1 MGHKGVTVL
10 GGSHRLLAEHPL
22 AGAGRVHQHPVKL
35 PGQGFGK
42 AGGVLVGDDGVRH
55 AHPLQ
60 ILAQDLGAGGH
71 KLIGQQQALPLQGS
85 RKLAGFAAGRS
96 AEIRHPHAG
105 AHIKQGGGGGCAR
118 LLRVEQPRMVPRVP
132 PRAEVC
138 RRGERSTAEF

>member
-1 MGHKGVTVL
+1 MRNKGITVL
-10 GGSHRLLAEHPL
+10 RGSHRLLAEHPL
-22 AGAGRVHQHPVKL
+22 AGTGRVHQHPVKL

-42 AGGVLVGDDGVRH
+42 VGGVLVGDNGVRH

-85 RKLAGFAAGRS
+85 RKLTGFAAGRS

-105 AHIKQGGGGGCAR
+105 AHIEQGGGGGCAR
-118 LLRVEQPRMVPRVP
+118 LLRVKQPRMVPRVP